1 MGSDFRVVKA
11 AAEEARRAASGQ
23 ALETDRGEAMMADR
37 WRMAMQWE
45 RTEDRTK
52 FEDTFEVIFYYY
64 MYLSENLIS
73 LKVTLTQRR
82 RLQRP
87 QRTTNAKRHK
97 ANSREQ
103 GRGGR

>member
-1 MGSDFRVVKA
+1 MANGD
-11 AAEEARRAASGQ
+11 AR
-23 ALETDRGEAMMADR
+23 
-37 WRMAMQWE
+37 E

-87 QRTTNAKRHK
+87 QPPTPKGTKRTAVNKEEVEGEPGSWLSERSKRSQTKKRTYHI
-97 ANSREQ
+97 N
-103 GRGGR
+103 